1 MHRSPVKLDG
11 RCGQDRPYPPVTPA
25 GRRCFP
31 AMAEPA
37 RPGGFGRPGQMT
49 ADSVSGGE
57 WAPPDSPSGLLTGHA
72 KNAIM
77 HVHRASTGSLPPVD
91 NLCFSSG

>member
-1 MHRSPVKLDG
+1 MRRSPVQLDG
-11 RCGQDRPYPPVTPA
+11 RCGQDRPYGPVTPA
-25 GRRCFP
+25 GRSYFP

-49 ADSVSGGE
+49 ANSVPGGE
-57 WAPPDSPSGLLTGHA
+57 LAPPDAPSGLLAGHA

-77 HVHRASTGSLPPVD
+77 HMHRASTGSLPLVD